1 MANDLIRQ
9 RKSMAMGDGL
19 VEVPNISCPFAQV
32 NGSDIPRGTLLDNQ
46 RGATKSGKTDHGDRD
61 DYV

>member
-9 RKSMAMGDGL
+9 RKNMAMGDGL
-19 VEVPNISCPFAQV
+19 VEVPSISCPFAQV

-46 RGATKSGKTDHGDRD
+46 RGATKGGKTNHDYD
-61 DYV
+61 DAY